1 MAPVVEVTDAGHS
14 SSLLV
19 QLNEQRL
26 RGQFCDITLIA
37 EDTKFKAHKNV
48 LAASSPYFKE
58 VLSEESACRQSGQ
71 ILELPGIQAEVFS
84 DILNFIYNSR
94 LSVPSP
100 AAAKEIGAA
109 GRRLGISSLES
120 LGEPSAATKMDHSS
134 NVSPRPCGSPI
145 DLTCPSRSAEPSSP
159 LCFQDLA
166 KASSPGRDSCPDMET
181 ETAKILYNLS
191 SVAAVPPPPASSDL
205 AFLLKGSVGWD
216 QDSPSEK
223 PSAASTPSA
232 EVAPAPSSPSASYPA
247 SSTFCC
253 GTCGRSF
260 TTSSALSLHMK
271 LHRTRRSLS
280 CRHCGKSFI
289 HTKRLQAHEV
299 LCKDVEKP
307 KEGTAVGEALLSPDP
322 PSKPTA
328 TPTTSSKKSVLF
340 RHRGLPR
347 LDYISDQDHFVKVVD
362 GHIIYFCTVCE
373 RSYMTLSSLKR
384 HSNVHSWRR
393 KYPCRYCDKV
403 FALAEYRTKHEVWH
417 TGERRYQCIFCWE
430 TFVTYYNLKTHQ
442 KAFHGIN
449 PGLISSEKTPNGG
462 YKPKLNA
469 LKLYR
474 LLPMRSQKRPY
485 KTYSQGL
492 GPDNLLL
499 PTQPL
504 PIALGDGDSL
514 DANLVS
520 SLGAGDVTS
529 VFTTTS
535 GSVELPEAERFQRQD
550 PVGAPEMP
558 TPPAAGEK
566 AQQETRPRPLG
577 SEAPTVIAYGRPA
590 SSVIVH
596 STSVMPQGPSVI
608 TYNSKSSDP
617 PSEAGPLPPP
627 ALQPPPP
634 STAVTRPLKKQVLK
648 EYIQAQKAAEQ
659 ASEEN
664 GGESGPR
671 VRAPRAGRTM
681 TYMAKPACTGAAS
694 ESRAAPLCQITV
706 RIGEEAIVKRRISE
720 TDLMLDKGG
729 RVGGKRCFDFGR
741 DQNGERQPLPL
752 PAPHGKH
759 ADRIYAN
766 ESGEEES
773 DRGDA
778 EDQLWR
784 PYYSYKPK
792 RKVCGGSSA
801 GATVPKV
808 KKSRWR
814 RKLRSLRWVKRAG
827 KAEEEEEEEVVSVG
841 TSEPVCAE
849 VSAGL
854 GGASESEGTDLPL
867 RAGGGSVRG
876 SEWKHECGT
885 CGKLFSALKK
895 LRKHERVHGRLG
907 RDDQA
912 PAPLPATAHRVG
924 RKPLVKFTCT
934 HCSKVCKTAAALS
947 RHMKRHEGEQP
958 EKAPL
963 QALTTVIAYSKK
975 VPDGPPAAPSPVVK
989 EETTQEM
996 QVSSSSGEA
1005 PVSQQE
1011 APEEGPVAIEVLPHE
1026 GHPQALV
1033 PAEEHPPPLGENK
1046 PLFPEEL
1053 AAPPPPLEAA
1063 ISLAEMPPSLPH
1075 SLQDPVISHTGLV
1088 HKPLLVPQV
1097 AEEDRYPV
1105 QEYPLPLLVPG
1116 SCRTRKDLEDKPS
1129 FLAYPSAIQF
1139 NAVGK
1144 AGSSD
1149 GDGKVNFYPD
1159 PYPLMYGHQLLAT
1172 YPYNFT
1178 LPVALNMV
1186 VPDDKGQPLPFLPS
1200 VFGYSMNP
1208 CRSEVHDGAAGSNGG
1223 VPMGGSAEGR
1233 GESAAAERM
1242 KKGSLL

>member
-1 MAPVVEVTDAGHS
+1 MAPVVEVTDISHS
-14 SSLLV
+14 NSLLI

-26 RGQFCDITLIA
+26 RGQFCDITIIA
-37 EDTKFKAHKNV
+37 EDTKFKAHKNI

-58 VLSEESACRQSGQ
+58 VLSKESVCRQPSQ
-71 ILELPGIQAEVFS
+71 ILELPDIQAKVFS

-100 AAAKEIGAA
+100 AVAKEIGAV
-109 GRRLGISSLES
+109 GRRLGISRLEN
-120 LGEPSAATKMDHSS
+120 LDDPLADVKMDSS
-134 NVSPRPCGSPI
+134 GLASARACSSPI

-159 LCFQDLA
+159 VCFQDLT
-166 KASSPGRDSCPDMET
+166 KAYSPGQDTHPDSET

-191 SVAAVPPPPASSDL
+191 SVATMPPPPSSDL
-205 AFLLKGSVGWD
+205 TFMLKENVGWGHSLPGTPPATSANAND
-216 QDSPSEK
+216 GVQVPAASSSPPSPSG
-223 PSAASTPSA
+223 
-232 EVAPAPSSPSASYPA
+232 ASYPA

-253 GTCGRSF
+253 GSCNRSF
-260 TTSSALSLHMK
+260 TTSSALSLHVK

-289 HTKRLQAHEV
+289 HVKRLQTHEV
-299 LCKDVEKP
+299 LCKEVEPPEESASADKAP
-307 KEGTAVGEALLSPDP
+307 PSPVL

-328 TPTTSSKKSVLF
+328 AASSKKGGLF
-340 RHRGLPR
+340 RHRGPPR
-347 LDYISDQDHFVKVVD
+347 VDYISDQDHFVKVVD

-485 KTYSQGL
+485 KTYSQGVV
-492 GPDNLLL
+492 PEDLLR
-499 PTQPL
+499 PTQAVPMT
-504 PIALGDGDSL
+504 LGEGDSL
-514 DANLVS
+514 DGNLVS
-520 SLGAGDVTS
+520 SLSTGDVAS
-529 VFTTTS
+529 VFTPKNAS
-535 GSVELPEAERFQRQD
+535 LELPEAEQFQQQETT
-550 PVGAPEMP
+550 GAEE
-558 TPPAAGEK
+558 TSVLPAAGEK
-566 AQQETRPRPLG
+566 AQLDKLPRSL
-577 SEAPTVIAYGRPA
+577 STEAPTVIAYGRPA

-596 STSVMPQGPSVI
+596 STSVKAQAPSVI
-608 TYNSKSSDP
+608 TYNSKTSGAPLNAGSP
-617 PSEAGPLPPP
+617 PSLS
-627 ALQPPPP
+627 QPPPSP
-634 STAVTRPLKKQVLK
+634 VVAKPIKKQVLR
-648 EYIQAQKAAEQ
+648 EYIQSQKMDEQ
-659 ASEEN
+659 ALDEDGSEQ
-664 GGESGPR
+664 GPKARGPR
-671 VRAPRAGRTM
+671 VGRTM
-681 TYMAKPACTGAAS
+681 TYMAKPAYVGAAS

-720 TDLMLDKGG
+720 TDLMLDKSSRAGG
-729 RVGGKRCFDFGR
+729 RRLDFGR
-741 DQNGERQPLPL
+741 DQSSEKQQPSLPPIL
-752 PAPHGKH
+752 HGKR
-759 ADRIYAN
+759 ADRAYA

-773 DRGDA
+773 DRGDT

-792 RKVCGGSSA
+792 RKPCGGGGNGAGSA
-801 GATVPKV
+801 LPKA

-814 RKLRSLRWVKRAG
+814 HKLRSLRWMKRSEE
-827 KAEEEEEEEVVSVG
+827 AEEGARVG
-841 TSEPVCAE
+841 TSQPGSAE
-849 VSAGL
+849 AS
-854 GGASESEGTDLPL
+854 GGQGAASERDGTEPPAK
-867 RAGGGSVRG
+867 AGGGRG
-876 SEWKHECGT
+876 SEWKHECSV

-907 RDDQA
+907 KDDQSLAALPTA
-912 PAPLPATAHRVG
+912 PHRVG
-924 RKPLVKFTCT
+924 RKPLVKFACAHCT
-934 HCSKVCKTAAALS
+934 KVCKTAAALS
-947 RHMKRHEGEQP
+947 RHMKRHEGQRPEQV
-958 EKAPL
+958 PL
-963 QALTTVIAYSKK
+963 PVLTTVIAYSKK
-975 VPDGPPAAPSPVVK
+975 AAEVPLATPPPVVK

-1005 PVSQQE
+1005 PGGQPE
-1011 APEEGPVAIEVLPHE
+1011 APEEGHVEMVPCNGHTLAPLPEEEDSPQQGGDKPPFHE
-1026 GHPQALV
+1026 EL
-1033 PAEEHPPPLGENK
+1033 PAHPPPLQ
-1046 PLFPEEL
+1046 
-1053 AAPPPPLEAA
+1053 AAAT
-1063 ISLAEMPPSLPH
+1063 SLAELPPGLPH

-1088 HKPLLVPQV
+1088 QKEVLAPQEM
-1097 AEEDRYPV
+1097 AEDRYPV

-1116 SCRTRKDLEDKPS
+1116 SCRSRKDLEDKPS

-1144 AGSSD
+1144 AGGSS
-1149 GDGKVNFYPD
+1149 GDGKVSFYPD
-1159 PYPLMYGHQLLAT
+1159 PYPLMYGHQLLAA

-1200 VFGYSMNP
+1200 VFSYSMNP
-1208 CRSEVHDGAAGSNGG
+1208 CRGVGHDGGPGCHGG
-1223 VPMGGSAEGR
+1223 VGMGSSAREGR
-1233 GESAAAERM
+1233 GEPAAPERL
-1242 KKGSLL
+1242 KKGGLL